1 MAIDER
7 IAGYSDKEL
16 AALHNNVQRLAQS
29 GTVQQRAEAERL
41 MPLVD
46 AELAERKARAP
57 VRKVGVAKKAGV
69 AKKPAAKT
77 AKAKK
82 AADVEAS

>member
-7 IAGYSDKEL
+7 IAGFSDKEL
-16 AALHNNVQRLAQS
+16 ATLSDNMRRLAQS
-29 GTVQQRAEAERL
+29 GTVQQKVEAERL

-57 VRKVGVAKKAGV
+57 VRKV
-69 AKKPAAKT
+69 AASKT
-77 AKAKK
+77 ATKAKK
-82 AADVEAS
+82 KKATAEQP

>member
-16 AALHNNVQRLAQS
+16 ASLNDNVRRLAET

-41 MPLVD
+41 MPLID
-46 AELAERKARAP
+46 AELATRKANAP
-57 VRKVGVAKKAGV
+57 PRKAPPGRKTKKATETS
-69 AKKPAAKT
+69 A
-77 AKAKK
+77 
-82 AADVEAS
+82 

>member
-16 AALHNNVQRLAQS
+16 ATLRDNVVRLAQS
-29 GTVQQRAEAERL
+29 GSVQQKAEAERL

-46 AELAERKARAP
+46 AELAERKARKAP
-57 VRKVGVAKKAGV
+57 ARKQKA
-69 AKKPAAKT
+69 
-77 AKAKK
+77 
-82 AADVEAS
+82 

>member
-16 AALHNNVQRLAQS
+16 TTLRDNVQRLAQIGS
-29 GTVQQRAEAERL
+29 APQKAEAERL

-46 AELAERKARAP
+46 AELAERKARKAQSSGR
-57 VRKVGVAKKAGV
+57 RKA
-69 AKKPAAKT
+69 
-77 AKAKK
+77 
-82 AADVEAS
+82 

>member
-1 MAIDER
+1 MSIDER

-16 AALHNNVQRLAQS
+16 AILRENAERLALS
-29 GTVQQRAEAERL
+29 GSAKQKAEAERL

-57 VRKVGVAKKAGV
+57 VRKAPARKQKA
-69 AKKPAAKT
+69 
-77 AKAKK
+77 
-82 AADVEAS
+82 

>member
-7 IAGYSDKEL
+7 IAGFSDKEL
-16 AALHNNVQRLAQS
+16 KALHENVLRLAQT
-29 GTVQQRAEAERL
+29 GTTAQRTEAERL

-57 VRKVGVAKKAGV
+57 ARKAPPARKAVAKK
-69 AKKPAAKT
+69 KTAAKQKEPAT
-77 AKAKK
+77 Q
-82 AADVEAS
+82 DE